1 MVWYGQSQ
9 KCLEYLQVHMV
20 MGSRIMRRDATCRLS
35 NNFQLLPQSFFQP
48 MQTTIKRLATPVW
61 STAAPWL
68 SSTANNFT
76 TATTTTTP
84 PSAPALRPV
93 ALPTAAASF
102 AHFTTANQVGL
113 PGGFSVMN
121 PNLKDLEGDDYLY
134 HLGLNP
140 AE

>member
-1 MVWYGQSQ
+1 MPGEFSIFIKQ
-9 KCLEYLQVHMV
+9 
-20 MGSRIMRRDATCRLS
+20 LS
-35 NNFQLLPQSFFQP
+35 TFNFQLLPIHSFLP
-48 MQTTIKRLATPVW
+48 AMQTTIKRMATPVW

-84 PSAPALRPV
+84 PSAPVLRP
-93 ALPTAAASF
+93 ALPTAAAASF